1 MAMSPSPQ
9 SSRLRNTYPAGE
21 TEQAT
26 LMIRQRPK
34 VGKGLCGA
42 RTRQG
47 RPCVRGVV
55 EGNARCRNHGGCSTG
70 PTSAEGKRKVTL
82 NLPKVRK
89 AQDPAS

>member
-21 TEQAT
+21 TEQVKP
-26 LMIRQRPK
+26 MIRQRSK
-34 VGKGLCGA
+34 LGRALCGA

-47 RPCVRGVV
+47 RPCLREVV

-70 PTSAEGKRKVTL
+70 PKSAEGKRKVTF
-82 NLPKVRK
+82 NLPRVRK
-89 AQDPAS
+89 AQDPVS

>member
-1 MAMSPSPQ
+1 MSPCLQ
-9 SSRLRNTYPAGE
+9 SSRLRNIYPGGDA
-21 TEQAT
+21 EQVKP
-26 LMIRQRPK
+26 MIRQRPK
-34 VGKGLCGA
+34 VDKALCGA

-47 RPCVRGVV
+47 RPCVREVV